1 MAYFFAIY
9 QVISSCQHQKW
20 KKLRIMNHDL
30 FESMRIAIIDDNI
43 LAGIGLQH
51 MLEDMIPM
59 AEVILCQNTDEI
71 KSVEGLQQFA
81 HYFVSSH
88 IYFANI
94 DLFRIYA
101 KKTIILVNGDNIIKG
116 MRTLNVC
123 QNEKKLT
130 HDFIALHRIGH
141 GEEKSHERQA
151 SPLLSPREIQV
162 VILLCKGYIN
172 KEIGKK
178 LNISLATVMTHRKNI
193 IAKLH
198 AKSLAD
204 IIIYAVVNGYVN
216 IEELL

>member
-1 MAYFFAIY
+1 
-9 QVISSCQHQKW
+9 
-20 KKLRIMNHDL
+20 MNHDL

-59 AEVILCQNTDEI
+59 AEVTLCQNTGEI
-71 KSVEGLQQFA
+71 NGMKDFHQFA
-81 HYFVSSH
+81 HYFVSSR
-88 IYFANI
+88 IYFSNI
-94 DLFRIYA
+94 DLFRSYS
-101 KKTIILVNGDNIIKG
+101 KKTIILVNGDRIIKG

-123 QNEKKLT
+123 QNEKKLA
-130 HDFIALHRIGH
+130 HDFIALHRVGH
-141 GEEKSHERQA
+141 GEEKSRERQDT
-151 SPLLSPREIQV
+151 PVLSPREIQV
-162 VILLCKGYIN
+162 MILLCKGCIN
-172 KEIGKK
+172 KEVGEK

-198 AKSLAD
+198 ARSLAD